1 MKQCNKL
8 KKNNKIIDKFSEFKV
23 KVEQMKNEEILSI
36 QNLFEEERRKDAESY
51 NEQIEVLKGDLEEE
65 RKNTNGLMEMFQ
77 SKPT

>member
-1 MKQCNKL
+1 
-8 KKNNKIIDKFSEFKV
+8 
-23 KVEQMKNEEILSI
+23 MKNEEILSI